1 MEISTILSIFAVFI
15 SLFTLAVH
23 LLKYFSTFPKL
34 EINVLDAFLFKVI
47 KGNDRYGKPYR
58 LILELSLVNKS
69 EQPISIYEY
78 QFTSSEFE
86 NPVFYKGH
94 HRPGEKYIISQ
105 IGDEEASIEI
115 AEFKNLKPPVN
126 LSPYSSEYGLI
137 IFLTIPYLSNT
148 TNEIDGELTIKTSRK
163 DYTIPVKARR
173 SDFIKATELML

>member
-1 MEISTILSIFAVFI
+1 M
-15 SLFTLAVH
+15 
-23 LLKYFSTFPKL
+23 
-34 EINVLDAFLFKVI
+34 
-47 KGNDRYGKPYR
+47 
-58 LILELSLVNKS
+58 NKS

>member
-1 MEISTILSIFAVFI
+1 MEISTILSIFAVVI

-86 NPVFYKGH
+86 K
-94 HRPGEKYIISQ
+94 
-105 IGDEEASIEI
+105 
-115 AEFKNLKPPVN
+115 
-126 LSPYSSEYGLI
+126 
-137 IFLTIPYLSNT
+137 
-148 TNEIDGELTIKTSRK
+148 
-163 DYTIPVKARR
+163 
-173 SDFIKATELML
+173 